1 MNAQELI
8 KKSALIE
15 KVLKEQG
22 LQEKAKPLIKTEEL
36 EKTLKEMQAED

>member
-15 KVLKEQG
+15 KNATRTRLARKSEAFY
-22 LQEKAKPLIKTEEL
+22 ER
-36 EKTLKEMQAED
+36 